1 MSAIYLAAEA
11 AESFIKLLILF
22 RLYRSFLHTLG
33 IYNLHGNLK
42 HDLLWSAA
50 GVLLACLCSYIPLL
64 SYNLTFVLAVFIRSG
79 RAHV

>member
-33 IYNLHGNLK
+33 IYNLQGNLK
-42 HDLLWSAA
+42 HDLLWSAE
-50 GVLLACLCSYIPLL
+50 
-64 SYNLTFVLAVFIRSG
+64 
-79 RAHV
+79 